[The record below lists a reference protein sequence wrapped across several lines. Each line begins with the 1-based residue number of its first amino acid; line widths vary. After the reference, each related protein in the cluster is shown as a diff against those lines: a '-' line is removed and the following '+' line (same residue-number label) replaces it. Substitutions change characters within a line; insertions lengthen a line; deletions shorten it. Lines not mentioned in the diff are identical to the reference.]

1 MLGPRLERVPS
12 AEREEPDSR
21 QALLEMLRRRVA
33 EIGDSVVGLRDD
45 LPDYHP
51 SIRADRD
58 PVKDH
63 AEELVRA
70 LYVTYIVHDLGYR
83 PESVSIEHGVRAR
96 VGRGQRDKYADIV
109 ISRLASKH
117 PAPYCVI
124 ELKTPEAW
132 YAEKEA
138 AWEEQL
144 FGLVGFI
151 DPRPS
156 CLAYGTWRPDSHN
169 HVPLELELVDSVE
182 WSTHSDW
189 SRAGQP
195 VQSDMIPANY
205 GKPRKEP
212 YVNGS
217 ALKDLRREIGV
228 TELNHLQRNLHNVL
242 WGGGSETDSEVF
254 NLITRLIFAKAYD
267 ETLTAPGQQ
276 YRFQILD
283 GEPVEVALE
292 RITQLFREALV
303 ERLGYSEAVANAM
316 DVRVPGKGTAAQIR
330 FAVERLERY
339 HFTDLANSSS
349 RPDMLGSFFEYI
361 MRAGFK
367 QSKGQFFTHANI
379 AEFVV
384 QALDLGEWSVER
396 AARGHRPPKILD
408 PSVGA
413 GTFLIRAMNCIH
425 AHLAEYSQNHSNGFS
440 QATQSVV
447 DDIIDRPRRNEWAR
461 ESCFGM
467 EINSDLGLTAQV
479 NMFVHGDG
487 SSSIFAGPENGDGL
501 LPLSHYPHI
510 AISPARTVPPYPQS
524 VADSFDA
531 IITNPP
537 FAVDFTDEQQDAHIA
552 TFTVAKQTIHSE
564 EIFLERWFQFLK
576 PGGRL
581 GAVVPNSLLDSR
593 SATPGRDFLVKHFW
607 IKAIVSLPSDAFY
620 PHTMTK
626 TSLLFAQKKTYDEL
640 AKSYQMDAVQNL
652 HENGTIIFAQV
663 GYLGYRRTAKSEI
676 TDERNDLDRVL
687 PPLKEA
693 RIWS

>member
-1 MLGPRLERVPS
+1 M
-12 AEREEPDSR
+12 
-21 QALLEMLRRRVA
+21 
-33 EIGDSVVGLRDD
+33 
-45 LPDYHP
+45 
-51 SIRADRD
+51 
-58 PVKDH
+58 
-63 AEELVRA
+63 
-70 LYVTYIVHDLGYR
+70 
-83 PESVSIEHGVRAR
+83 
-96 VGRGQRDKYADIV
+96 
-109 ISRLASKH
+109 
-117 PAPYCVI
+117 
-124 ELKTPEAW
+124 
-132 YAEKEA
+132 
-138 AWEEQL
+138 
-144 FGLVGFI
+144 
-151 DPRPS
+151 
-156 CLAYGTWRPDSHN
+156 
-169 HVPLELELVDSVE
+169 
-182 WSTHSDW
+182 
-189 SRAGQP
+189 
-195 VQSDMIPANY
+195 
-205 GKPRKEP
+205 
-212 YVNGS
+212 
-217 ALKDLRREIGV
+217 
-228 TELNHLQRNLHNVL
+228 HNVL

-267 ETLTAPGQQ
+267 ETLTVPGQQ

-292 RITQLFREALV
+292 RITQLYREALV
-303 ERLGYSEAVANAM
+303 GRLGYSEAVAAAI
-316 DVRVPGKGTAAQIR
+316 DVRVPGKSTDARIR
-330 FAVERLERY
+330 FAIERLERY

-396 AARGHRPPKILD
+396 ADKGNQPPKILD
-408 PSVGA
+408 PSAGA

-425 AHLAEYSQNHSNGFS
+425 AHLEDYAKGNSDSFS
-440 QATQSVV
+440 QATQNVV
-447 DDIIDRPRRNEWAR
+447 AGIIDRPRRNEWAR
-461 ESCFGM
+461 ESCYGM

-487 SSSIFAGPENGDGL
+487 SSSIFAGPEHGDGL
-501 LPLSHYPHI
+501 LPLSHYPHK

-537 FAVDFTDEQQDAHIA
+537 FAVDFTDEQHDAHIG
-552 TFTVAKQTIHSE
+552 TFTVAKRTRHSE

-593 SATPGRDFLVKHFW
+593 SASAGRDFLVKHFW
-607 IKAIVSLPSDAFY
+607 IRAIVSLPSDAFY

-640 AKSYQMDAVQNL
+640 AESYRMDAEQNL
-652 HENGTIIFAQV
+652 HANGTILFAQV
-663 GYLGYRRTAKSEI
+663 GYLGYRRTAKSEV
-676 TDERNDLDRVL
+676 TDLRNDLDRIL
-687 PPLKEA
+687 PALKEE

>member
-1 MLGPRLERVPS
+1 MTQLGNGSE
-12 AEREEPDSR
+12 
-21 QALLEMLRRRVA
+21 ALLEMLRRR
-33 EIGDSVVGLRDD
+33 IGETDDCVVGLRDD
-45 LPDYHP
+45 LPVYGP
-51 SIRADRD
+51 PIRTDRE

-63 AEELVRA
+63 PEELVRA
-70 LYVTYIVHDLGYR
+70 LYVTHIVHDLGYR
-83 PESVSIEHGVRAR
+83 PESVSIEHRVRAR

-109 ISRLASKH
+109 ISRLTSKH

-138 AWEEQL
+138 AWEEKL

-156 CLAYGTWRPDSHN
+156 CLAYGTWRPDRQGATP
-169 HVPLELELVDSVE
+169 VELELVDSVE
-182 WSTHSDW
+182 WSTHVEW
-189 SRAGQP
+189 SRAAQP
-195 VQSDMIPANY
+195 VQSDTIPANY

-217 ALKDLRREIGV
+217 AVKDLRREVGV
-228 TELNHLQRNLHNVL
+228 TELAHLQRNLHNVL

-267 ETLTAPGQQ
+267 ETLTAPGRQ
-276 YRFQILD
+276 YRFQVLD
-283 GEPVEVALE
+283 GEPVGVALS
-292 RITQLFREALV
+292 RITKLYREALV
-303 ERLGYSEAVANAM
+303 ERLGYSVAEAAAV
-316 DVRVPGKGTAAQIR
+316 DVRVPGKGTDAQIR
-330 FAVERLERY
+330 YAIERLERY

-349 RPDMLGSFFEYI
+349 GQDMLGSFFEYI

-384 QALDLGEWSVER
+384 QALDLGEWSVAR
-396 AARGHRPPKILD
+396 AARGNLPPKILD
-408 PSVGA
+408 PSAGA
-413 GTFLIRAMNCIH
+413 GTFLIRAMDCIH
-425 AHLAEYSQNHSNGFS
+425 ARLTEYDQTQSGSHSP
-440 QATQSVV
+440 ATQSVLANV
-447 DDIIDRPRRNEWAR
+447 IGGPRRNDWAR

-487 SSSIFAGPENGDGL
+487 SSSIFSGPENGDGL

-524 VADSFDA
+524 VVDSFDA

-552 TFTVAKQTIHSE
+552 TFTVAKRTSNSE
-564 EIFLERWFQFLK
+564 EIFLERWFQFLS

-593 SATPGRDFLVKHFW
+593 SSTPGRDFLIKHFW

-640 AKSYQMDAVQNL
+640 ARSYQMDAVQNL
-652 HENGTIIFAQV
+652 HANGTILFAQV

-676 TDERNDLDRVL
+676 TDLRNDLDHIL
-687 PPLKEA
+687 PALKEA